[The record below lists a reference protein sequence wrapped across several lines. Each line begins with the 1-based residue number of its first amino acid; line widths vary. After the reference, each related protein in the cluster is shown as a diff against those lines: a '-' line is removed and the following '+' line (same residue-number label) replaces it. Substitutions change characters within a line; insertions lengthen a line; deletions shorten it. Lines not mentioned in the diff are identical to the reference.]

1 MAVIKRL
8 HRYTLKSYLG
18 PFILT
23 FFIAEFVLLMQFV
36 WKYVDD
42 LVGKGL
48 ETSVIIELMWYT
60 SASLVPM
67 ALPLAILLS
76 SIMTLGGMAETLE
89 LVAVKSSGVSLYR
102 LLRPLIIFSFI
113 TGIAA
118 FYFSNNIL
126 PVANLKARALIMDIQ
141 KQRPALDIQPGT
153 FYAGIPDLVV
163 KVDEVAK
170 DKKSLKGVMIYD
182 HSDYSKGNGRVTL
195 AETGRVEV
203 SSDDGYLV
211 LSLHDGITYD
221 ELGFFGKRDPSLPE
235 MKNTFKTQV
244 LLIDLSAF
252 KFSRE
257 SEDMYKDH
265 YQMMTISQ
273 LDKAMLDIRNEGN
286 QRSSAYGNSMRKTY
300 FFGRNE
306 TANRKQINTTL
317 TSNTAKTASNFHNPL
332 AIIKEVNDK
341 NEAKIVNLDSTKIL
355 LNLIDLAKPD
365 WMTIYKKDQQLQFYD
380 LAINVSRSNKSRA
393 EDYSNELKYRQQN
406 MARHKTEWHRK
417 FTLSIACILLFFIG
431 APLGAIIKR
440 GGLGLPLVSA
450 TMIFILYYVLSTIG
464 EKSAKSLSMSP
475 FMGMWV
481 STLVLLPFGILLTYM
496 AANDSK
502 VFERETYK
510 NLFRKTLLLKKW
522 RK

>member
-1 MAVIKRL
+1 MAIIKRI

-48 ETSVIIELMWYT
+48 DTMVIAELMWYT

-76 SIMTLGGMAETLE
+76 SIMTLGSMAESLE

-102 LLRPLIIFSFI
+102 LLSPLTIFSLI
-113 TGIAA
+113 TAIAA

-126 PVANLKARALIMDIQ
+126 PVANLKARSLILDIQ
-141 KQRPALDIQPGT
+141 KQRPALDIQPGS
-153 FYAGIPDLVV
+153 FYTGIPDMVV
-163 KVDEVAK
+163 KVDNVGK
-170 DKKSLKGVMIYD
+170 DKKSLTNVLIYD

-211 LSLHDGITYD
+211 LSLHNGVTYD
-221 ELGFFGKRDPSLPE
+221 EMGFFGKRDPRLPE
-235 MKNTFKTQV
+235 MKETFKTQV
-244 LLIDLSAF
+244 LLIDLSSF
-252 KFSRE
+252 KLSRE
-257 SEDMYKDH
+257 SEDLYKDH

-273 LDKAMLDIRNEGN
+273 LDKAMFDIKNEGV
-286 QRSSAYGNSMRKTY
+286 QRTSAYSNSMKKTY
-300 FFGRNE
+300 FFGRKVNNDSQR
-306 TANRKQINTTL
+306 ANIPEAIPNQPIL
-317 TSNTAKTASNFHNPL
+317 LPGSPATSNQIREEVPTTPL
-332 AIIKEVNDK
+332 AKDKVHVNELSDPLWLSK
-341 NEAKIVNLDSTKIL
+341 MSSAT
-355 LNLIDLAKPD
+355 
-365 WMTIYKKDQQLQFYD
+365 QLQLYD
-380 LAINVSRSNKSRA
+380 LALNVSRSNGSRA
-393 EDYSNELKYRQQN
+393 EDFSNELKYRDQN
-406 MARHKTEWHRK
+406 LARHKTEWHRK

-440 GGLGLPLVSA
+440 GGLGLPLVTA
-450 TMIFILYYVLSTIG
+450 TLIFIFYYVLSTIG

-475 FMGMWV
+475 FMGMWI
-481 STLVLLPFGILLTYM
+481 STIVLLPFGIILTYM

-502 VFERETYK
+502 IFERETYK
-510 NLFRKTLLLKKW
+510 NLFKKFGIFKRW
-522 RK
+522 IK